1 MLIHSQ
7 LVTDLEEVLYEH
19 PNFID
24 GHDIGDTGNKHSKS
38 GRYSGWHVSG
48 ILRNI
53 AVGQGI
59 VDYENNSDGWEHH
72 EEAPDDNIDTAQ
84 LRTNTIVV
92 RNKFQLRLNMLM
104 GFQWEEYMV
113 KRVSSVSGTI
123 WRPGQYTI
131 PVLAGKAKEHLVWAS
146 PDGYTNE
153 VEWLKGVKI
162 IENGQSITPKSP
174 NIGRVVTCG
183 EEFKSTHKSSRQPI
197 SAQWMWLKQIQAY
210 AQPDCLDVLFFRIHV
225 LHVNGRYEK
234 SKLGDPEYWCH
245 WVELTPM
252 ELRSMWKMVEGYVG
266 EKLKENRK

>member
-1 MLIHSQ
+1 VLIHSQ

-24 GHDIGDTGNKHSKS
+24 GHDIGDRGNKHSKS

-48 ILRNI
+48 VLRNI
-53 AVGQGI
+53 AIKMGI

-72 EEAPDDNIDTAQ
+72 EEAPDDGIDPALVRELKNIVSGLVIPQKSLTPTPPS
-84 LRTNTIVV
+84 L
-92 RNKFQLRLNMLM
+92 FQWRLNMLM
-104 GFQWEEYMV
+104 GFAWEEYMV
-113 KRVSSVSGTI
+113 KRIPSVSGTI
-123 WRPGQYTI
+123 WRPGQCTI
-131 PVLAGKAKEHLVWAS
+131 PTLGKTSKEYLVWAS

-234 SKLGDPEYWCH
+234 SKLGETIKPGD
-245 WVELTPM
+245 VFQ
-252 ELRSMWKMVEGYVG
+252 SG
-266 EKLKENRK
+266 EEEPWFG